1 MCIIVIIPSN
11 ARSLCVYG
19 VTAIVYWRDE
29 TCSVSIESLV
39 VEMEENNLNMEKA
52 EHRLRIKKAYN
63 YLWSYLVLVLTWVSR
78 MGFTLSRGCKD

>member
-39 VEMEENNLNMEKA
+39 VEMEENNLSMEKA
-52 EHRLRIKKAYN
+52 EHRLRIEKAYN
-63 YLWSYLVLVLTWVSR
+63 YLSMELLGLGPH
-78 MGFTLSRGCKD
+78 MGFTHGFHFT